1 LSWLPFIF
9 RRRSIYRDL
18 GEELRQHLEEKTE
31 QLMRDEGLSR
41 RDAELAARRAFGNV
55 TLVEERSRSIWQ
67 WPTLESIGA
76 DIKYALR
83 QLHKSP
89 GFACTV
95 IATLALG
102 IGANTAVFSVMNAVL
117 LRPLSFPQPERIFQ
131 IEKIAGTS
139 ESYTASTPLFLEW
152 RNHNRVFDHI
162 AAYSVLPVGFNLAER
177 ERPERVS
184 GLRVSADFFRV
195 LGVAPAEGRS
205 FSGDED
211 RIGSQRVVIL
221 GDSLW
226 HRRYNGDPGLIGRSI
241 KLDGEAYT
249 VIGILPR
256 GFQFLATMPTSS
268 AIEVWAPLQL
278 PSASRD
284 PSSTLECIARLKS
297 GVTREQAGLEMT
309 SLTRRLAREL
319 PAVFPLDGR
328 LNLLPLQQRITG
340 DTRPT
345 LLLLLGAVA
354 FILLIACANVAN
366 LLLARMGSRAREIA
380 VRSALGAG
388 RLRIIRQILTESLLL
403 AALGGGLGL
412 LLAWLSDRVLVAIAP
427 AAIVRAGEVHLDWRV
442 LLFAAAVS
450 LLTGIVFGSLPA
462 LRMPGIGAAASLHG
476 GSFSGSSRRA
486 TAGRSHQRLSGALV
500 IAETA
505 LSLMLLIAAG
515 LLMESFLKLRE
526 VNPGFNYNQLLTFE
540 TTLPAARYGT
550 PADLQRFLHAVTER
564 IEAIPGVE
572 SAASASSLPAE
583 PILEFPFTIEGA
595 PGLQPGQATGD
606 SDYVIVSP
614 DYFRAMRI
622 PILEGRAPAE
632 TDAADAPGVVVINQ
646 AMARKYWPNQ
656 DPIGKR
662 MVIAKNLGPDW
673 VDRPR
678 EVIGV
683 AGDARADSLEE
694 PPAPAM
700 YTPFAQLSPHFVSIL
715 LGTIPVRWVA
725 RGRAEPSGL
734 VNEIGNAV
742 LSVDSE
748 EPIAEVRSMREL
760 LSGSLLRWRFNMLLL
775 GAFAGIALLLA
786 AIGLYGV
793 IAYTVTQRTREIG
806 IRMALGAGRGSVL
819 RMVLRQAVILL
830 AAGTLTGFSGVAMLS
845 RVLKGFIYK
854 GFIYGVTPGNA
865 GVLIGVAVLM
875 FTVGVMAA
883 WKPARRAAS
892 IDPMQALRA
901 E

>member
-1 LSWLPFIF
+1 
-9 RRRSIYRDL
+9 
-18 GEELRQHLEEKTE
+18 
-31 QLMRDEGLSR
+31 
-41 RDAELAARRAFGNV
+41 
-55 TLVEERSRSIWQ
+55 
-67 WPTLESIGA
+67 
-76 DIKYALR
+76 
-83 QLHKSP
+83 
-89 GFACTV
+89 
-95 IATLALG
+95 
-102 IGANTAVFSVMNAVL
+102 
-117 LRPLSFPQPERIFQ
+117 
-131 IEKIAGTS
+131 
-139 ESYTASTPLFLEW
+139 
-152 RNHNRVFDHI
+152 
-162 AAYSVLPVGFNLAER
+162 
-177 ERPERVS
+177 
-184 GLRVSADFFRV
+184 
-195 LGVAPAEGRS
+195 
-205 FSGDED
+205 
-211 RIGSQRVVIL
+211 
-221 GDSLW
+221 
-226 HRRYNGDPGLIGRSI
+226 
-241 KLDGEAYT
+241 
-249 VIGILPR
+249 
-256 GFQFLATMPTSS
+256 
-268 AIEVWAPLQL
+268 
-278 PSASRD
+278 
-284 PSSTLECIARLKS
+284 
-297 GVTREQAGLEMT
+297 
-309 SLTRRLAREL
+309 
-319 PAVFPLDGR
+319 
-328 LNLLPLQQRITG
+328 
-340 DTRPT
+340 
-345 LLLLLGAVA
+345 
-354 FILLIACANVAN
+354 
-366 LLLARMGSRAREIA
+366 
-380 VRSALGAG
+380 
-388 RLRIIRQILTESLLL
+388 
-403 AALGGGLGL
+403 
-412 LLAWLSDRVLVAIAP
+412 
-427 AAIVRAGEVHLDWRV
+427 
-442 LLFAAAVS
+442 
-450 LLTGIVFGSLPA
+450 
-462 LRMPGIGAAASLHG
+462 
-476 GSFSGSSRRA
+476 
-486 TAGRSHQRLSGALV
+486 
-500 IAETA
+500 
-505 LSLMLLIAAG
+505 MLLIAAG

-526 VNPGFNYNQLLTFE
+526 LNPGFNYNQLLTFE

-583 PILEFPFTIEGA
+583 PILEFPFTLEGT
-595 PGLQPGQATGD
+595 PGLQPGQASGD

-678 EVIGV
+678 EIIGV
-683 AGDARADSLEE
+683 AGDARADSLDE
-694 PPAPAM
+694 PAPPAM

-775 GAFAGIALLLA
+775 GAFAAIALLLA

-830 AAGTLTGFSGVAMLS
+830 GAGTLAGFSGVAMLS
-845 RVLKGFIYK
+845 RVLKGFIY
-854 GFIYGVTPGNA
+854 GVTPGNA
-865 GVLIGVAVLM
+865 GVLIAVAVLM